1 MSSKQPRAKDRLR
14 DLDVQPS
21 KERGQNFIVDTSV
34 LHSIVQFGHPSA
46 EDKIV
51 EIGPG
56 LGALT
61 KELSRFPDL
70 TLVEIE
76 EKFCRDLQV
85 HYPDAKI
92 VCADV
97 RTVDFSKLG
106 SNLVVFGNLPYSFS
120 TDIIFHLLSQAS
132 VLKRA
137 VLMLQREFAE
147 RVAAGP
153 GGRDYGSI
161 SINTQLMADMRLGPI
176 IPGTAFHPI
185 ANVESRL
192 IELTFLKSPRVAV
205 ADPVWFKKVVKASFL
220 QRRRK
225 LLNSLKSSCLVSGEA
240 TLEALRAASIDP
252 GRRAETLSI
261 AEFALLADEMKK
273 RAVVTSES
281 K

>member
-1 MSSKQPRAKDRLR
+1 MKQPRAKDRLR
-14 DLDVQPS
+14 NLDVRPS
-21 KERGQNFIVDTSV
+21 KDRGQNFIIDTTV
-34 LHSIVQFGHPSA
+34 LHSIVEFGKPSA
-46 EDKIV
+46 QDAIV

-61 KELSRFPDL
+61 KELSVCQNL

-76 EKFCRDLQV
+76 PKFCEDLKLQFP
-85 HYPDAKI
+85 HAKI

-97 RTVDFSKLG
+97 REVDFSALG
-106 SNLVVFGNLPYSFS
+106 SDLLVFGNLPYSFS
-120 TDIIFHLLSQAS
+120 TDIIFHLIEHSRS
-132 VLKRA
+132 IKRA

-161 SINTQLMADMRLGPI
+161 SINAQLMADMRLGPI

-192 IELTFLKSPRVAV
+192 IELTFLKEPRVPIANP
-205 ADPVWFKKVVKASFL
+205 DWFKKVIKASFL

-225 LLNSLKSSCLVSGEA
+225 LFNSLKPSCIVPGEGVSA
-240 TLEALRAASIDP
+240 ALAAASIEP

-261 AEFALLADEMKK
+261 PEFARLADELYRQ
-273 RAVVTSES
+273 RAGS
-281 K
+281 